1 MPSVLT
7 RQFDPPIGL
16 LRAGLLAIFFVSGLA
31 GLIYQSIWAQYL
43 GLLLGHAA
51 YSQVLVLAV
60 FMGGMGLGAAI
71 VARRGERWRSL
82 VRAYAIVELLLGLAA
97 LVFHPL
103 FVALHA
109 MTTGAGPDGALS
121 PGLAEPVKWV
131 LGIGLILPQS
141 VLLGMSFPLLAA
153 GLMRQHADSQGRS
166 LGSLY
171 FSNSMGAAL
180 GAVLAIFALVPLIGL
195 PGTIQFAGL
204 LNLLVAIAAWV
215 LGSRPPERA
224 PRKPASES
232 SPSRSNRTSL
242 LTLILIA
249 TTLSS
254 AASFVY
260 EIGWIRMLSLAFGT
274 TLHAFELM
282 LAAFIGGIALGGL
295 WIRNRADQFGR
306 PLLAAGWL
314 QLAMGLVAL
323 LSLGIYAEGAFE
335 WVGLLMEALSRSAQG
350 YALYNLGTA
359 LAAVVIML
367 PAAFFAGALLPLLT
381 SLLLRAGH
389 AERVI
394 GQVYA
399 WNSIGAILGVFAALY
414 LLIPLLGL
422 RDAMIAAAAIDL
434 AIGIAL
440 LAAAGA
446 SGSLRVPSLAGSL
459 IAALGLG
466 LAVALVDFDPYRLAS
481 GVFRTGNDRLASDLN
496 MLYYRDGRTASV
508 ATYETFDGSTRFIT
522 HNGKVDASLAVVEG
536 TPPTA
541 DEPTMVLAGALPFA
555 FGDLGGTAA
564 VIGFGSGLTTHTLLA
579 RPDLERV
586 DTIEI
591 EARMIDGARLF
602 GDRVELAYADPRS
615 QLIIDDA
622 TTVIANQAARYRL
635 IVSEPSNPWMAGVG
649 GLFADEFYAFAAS
662 RLSED
667 GLFVQWLQLYE
678 IDDALVGSILS
689 ALAPHF
695 GDFQA
700 WMANSSDLL
709 IVASPSVLPPG
720 DPASLFDGALGRELR
735 RAGIGSPQQLE
746 LRHFADRRWLRALSD
761 ALEQAPNSWY
771 YPRLSLEAPR
781 TRFEIRSADRMRELA
796 ALQPFAR
803 RVLGVGAPLPTEV
816 PVPSHNHFE
825 AERLTAIARDHL
837 AQLRG
842 QTRPAD
848 AVPVVELLAR
858 RSRDCEWLKIEANR
872 IEWLRLYSAVA
883 EQILPHL
890 APDQADA
897 VAGKGWFGCEA
908 SGRIG
913 ESLALAAALVA
924 NRHDAILAR
933 SEAWMDAVEAGRI
946 EAGLFLSQEAWLA
959 GQAVALA
966 RGDYAAWEEFR
977 LAYTGLVRPD
987 EASEFM
993 AEVLASY
1000 ASLLLEDAYL
1010 P

>member
-7 RQFDPPIGL
+7 RQFHPP
-16 LRAGLLAIFFVSGLA
+16 AGLVRASLLLIFFISGLA

-60 FMGGMGLGAAI
+60 FMGGMGLGAAL
-71 VARRGERWRSL
+71 VARRGEHWRNL
-82 VRAYAIVELLLGLAA
+82 VRAYAIVELVLGVAA

-103 FVALHA
+103 FVAIHA
-109 MTTGAGPDGALS
+109 LTTGAGPDAALGMAS
-121 PGLAEPVKWV
+121 AEPIKWL

-215 LGSRPPERA
+215 LGSNPAERA
-224 PRKPASES
+224 PGNPQSEPAS
-232 SPSRSNRTSL
+232 SPASRPNL
-242 LTLILIA
+242 LALILIA
-249 TTLSS
+249 TALSS

-295 WIRNRADQFGR
+295 WIRNRADQFAR

-335 WVGLLMEALSRSAQG
+335 WVGLLMQALSRSAEG

-359 LAAVVIML
+359 VAAVVIML

-414 LLIPLLGL
+414 LLIPILGL
-422 RDAMIAAAAIDL
+422 RDAMIAAAAVDL

-440 LAAAGA
+440 LAAAGSAGWFWRA
-446 SGSLRVPSLAGSL
+446 SLTGSV
-459 IAALGLG
+459 IAAAGLV
-466 LAVALVDFDPYRLAS
+466 LAIALVDFDPYRLAS
-481 GVFRTGNDRLASDLN
+481 GVFRTGNDRLASDIN

-536 TPPTA
+536 TRPTA

-555 FGDLGGTAA
+555 FGGLDGPAA
-564 VIGFGSGLTTHTLLA
+564 VIGFGSGLTSHTLLT

-602 GDRVELAYADPRS
+602 GDRVERAYSDPRS
-615 QLIIDDA
+615 RLIIDDA
-622 TTVIANQAARYRL
+622 TTVIANQVERYRL

-649 GLFADEFYAFAAS
+649 GLFAEEFYAFAAS

-689 ALAPHF
+689 AMAPHF
-695 GDFQA
+695 VDFQA

-709 IVASPSVLPPG
+709 IVASPATLPPG
-720 DPASLFDGALGRELR
+720 DLASLFDGALGRELR
-735 RAGIGSPQQLE
+735 LAGIGSPQQLG
-746 LRHFADRRWLRALSD
+746 LRHFADRRWLLALTG
-761 ALEQAPNSWY
+761 ALEQTPNSWY

-781 TRFEIRSADRMRELA
+781 TRFEIRSADRLRELA

-803 RVLGVGAPLPTEV
+803 RILGIGAALPSDT
-816 PVPSHNHFE
+816 PAPSHNHFE

-837 AQLRG
+837 AQLQGR
-842 QTRPAD
+842 TRPVD

-883 EQILPHL
+883 EQILPQL
-890 APDQADA
+890 APDQSEAA
-897 VAGKGWFGCEA
+897 AGKGWFECEA

-913 ESLALAAALVA
+913 QALALAEALVA
-924 NRHDAILAR
+924 NRHDAVLAR
-933 SEAWMDAVEAGRI
+933 SSAWMDAVEGGRI
-946 EAGLFLSQEAWLA
+946 EGELFLSQEAWLA

-977 LAYTGLVRPD
+977 LAYTGLIGPD
-987 EASEFM
+987 EANTFM